1 MSNAPRFPAVRLA
14 GFALLLFVP
23 GRVTGQES
31 SSAERVPITLD
42 AAVATALDANPS
54 HRIAGARTAIA
65 RAEARAG
72 AAPLLPVVEAGAGYA
87 RSVDPVFAFG
97 TKLRQERFGEPD
109 FAVDALNRP
118 DPINDWTMDVGLRW
132 NLLDPTAW
140 AGRSAAGSRA
150 EAAGWEERWSRQR
163 TTFATRALYF
173 AAVGADAALTVA
185 EAEEAAARS
194 TRELFRR
201 RREAGLLTDAD
212 LLSAEAELRRAEAR
226 LVAARR
232 DRDRAREE
240 LALQLGWDVD
250 RVPVPVDTLGAPA
263 PLDETP
269 GELPAA
275 TAVTPRADLRALSA
289 AQDAAGADATRA
301 GVSFLPRVEGFAGW
315 QSHADRAF
323 DEDGSDWTVGV
334 ALRWTVF
341 SGLGRIAARRQA
353 VEAREIARI
362 READAVR
369 TARVQVVQSRRD
381 VAASWAGLEATH
393 AAARAADEARQLM
406 KRRFEEGLATPAD
419 LLQAEARAAEAR
431 GREVQALVAYN
442 VALARLDL
450 VAPTSAPIP
459 TEEMP

>member
-1 MSNAPRFPAVRLA
+1 MSNVPRFPAVRLA
-14 GFALLLFVP
+14 GLALLLFVP
-23 GRVTGQES
+23 GRGTGQES
-31 SSAERVPITLD
+31 SPAERVPITLE
-42 AAVATALDANPS
+42 AAVATALDANPA

-65 RAEARAG
+65 RAEARVG
-72 AAPLLPVVEAGAGYA
+72 AAPLLPAVEAGAGYA

-97 TKLRQERFGEPD
+97 TKLRQERFGESD

-150 EAAGWEERWSRQR
+150 EAAGWDERWSRER

-173 AAVGADAALTVA
+173 AAVGAEAALSVA
-185 EAEEAAARS
+185 EAEEAAARA
-194 TRELFRR
+194 TRDLFRR

-226 LVAARR
+226 RVAARR

-240 LALQLGWDVD
+240 LALHLGWDVD
-250 RVPVPVDTLGAPA
+250 RVPIPVDTLGAPA
-263 PLDETP
+263 PSDETP
-269 GELPAA
+269 QALPAA
-275 TAVTPRADLRALSA
+275 TIVAPRADLQALA
-289 AQDAAGADATRA
+289 AARDAAGADATRA

-323 DEDGSDWTVGV
+323 GVDGSDWTVGV
-334 ALRWTVF
+334 AVRWTVF
-341 SGLGRIAARRQA
+341 SGFGRVAARRQA

-369 TARVQVVQSRRD
+369 TARAQVVQTRRD
-381 VAASWAGLEATH
+381 VAASWSGLEATR

-419 LLQAEARAAEAR
+419 LLQAEARAAEGR

-450 VAPTSAPIP
+450 VAPTSASTIP
-459 TEEMP
+459 EEMP